1 MNQTMSCAFC
11 LQIGHTIQFCR
22 DSLIGESFKHL
33 ICLNIN
39 SPDVPTRGLLADYT
53 DALIIAISVQMTRTI
68 PDESRELHIEKI
80 IDAVNIETEYFSQLT
95 GIQRDEYLRWLN
107 DIDSDYDDDSVLE
120 LDDSVLNMATIF
132 DRLPD
137 ETIQERPAA
146 LLLCIETQEELREP
160 ADCGICL
167 ETKTVF
173 DMDTFQCQ
181 HPFCHGCVLQM
192 LVRNTRISCPFCR
205 VHVKTIEVKDTEHFD
220 EIHEPP
226 LYLYLA

>member
-1 MNQTMSCAFC
+1 MNQTMSCTFC
-11 LQIGHTIQFCR
+11 LQTGHTIQFCR

-33 ICLNIN
+33 IGVSIDCPNFDPI
-39 SPDVPTRGLLADYT
+39 RMLLADYT
-53 DALIIAISVQMTRTI
+53 DALIIAISVQMSRTL
-68 PDESRELHIEKI
+68 PSESRETHIEKI
-80 IDAVNIETEYFSQLT
+80 IDAVKIETDYLSQLT

-107 DIDSDYDDDSVLE
+107 DSESDEDSVLE

-137 ETIQERPAA
+137 ETIPERPAA

-160 ADCGICL
+160 AECGICL

-181 HPFCHGCVLQM
+181 HPFCHGCVLQL

-205 VHVKTIEVKDTEHFD
+205 THVKTIEVKDTEHFD
-220 EIHEPP
+220 EIHDPP

>member
-11 LQIGHTIQFCR
+11 LETGHTIQFCR

-33 ICLNIN
+33 ICASVSSSDSL
-39 SPDVPTRGLLADYT
+39 STRSLLADYT
-53 DALIIAISVQMTRTI
+53 DTLIIAISVQMSRTI

-80 IDAVNIETEYFSQLT
+80 IDAVKIETDYLSQLT
-95 GIQRDEYLRWLN
+95 GIHRDEYLRWLN
-107 DIDSDYDDDSVLE
+107 DNDTDDDSVLE
-120 LDDSVLNMATIF
+120 LDDNVLNMATIF

-137 ETIQERPAA
+137 ETIPDRPAA

-160 ADCGICL
+160 VDCGICL

-192 LVRNTRISCPFCR
+192 LVRNTHISCPFCR
-205 VHVKTIEVKDTEHFD
+205 THVKTIEVKDTEHFD
-220 EIHEPP
+220 EIHDPP